1 MWRPCLCAVILA
13 VALTACSAK
22 APEIAFLRH
31 WVVDPQPPG
40 GKDCCTD
47 VLALGDIDGDG
58 NLDIVVGSEHS
69 AGSGLVWYQFPT
81 WERHSIADGDFTTD
95 GQAIDVDGDGDIDV
109 VIGTFAHGRGEV
121 LWFENAG
128 AARPGHWVRHRVGDG
143 YAHDLLVADVDGDGD
158 IDIVSGD
165 KKSVTVWEQGAGN
178 YTPHRISDRVG
189 EGLALADVDRDGRL
203 DVVYGA
209 TWLVNPGSF
218 GQSNWQ
224 EIQIAPEWTADTRVV
239 ARDMNGDGR
248 VDIVLSA
255 SEGTG
260 RLSWFEAPPDPRSQ
274 HWREHAVDDDS
285 LEGVHSLQ
293 VTDID
298 ADGDLDVIAAEMHTS
313 RGKRVLVYLNSAG
326 TFERRTISRSGS
338 HNLRIGDIDGDGDDD
353 IVGKNYGGRGRV
365 VEWWENDT
373 ATAGKWDYVGIDSD
387 RPKDQKG
394 TMGLAFLDADGDGRR
409 DVVAGSYL
417 YRSPAG
423 GVSNHWQRT
432 AIASGVDI
440 HFAVDVDGDE
450 FADLIGFEGQEVLWL
465 EADDRAAT
473 SWRRSVIGVVGAGRT
488 QGGVVAALLP
498 GARAQVVFT
507 RGKALWAL
515 EVPNAPT
522 ATPWPLHRLSS
533 DSEEEGIAAGDV
545 DGDGDLDLA
554 AVAAD
559 GHHIIWLENPGS
571 LAKEWRPHRVGGQIG
586 PTGAWLD
593 RVALVDT
600 SGDGRLDIVATEERQ
615 DRKLAA
621 HLYVFEAPSN
631 PAEQAWTRTVVARH
645 RSINSLDVGDLDRDG
660 RPDLCIAEHTD
671 LTDDGAADNL
681 TVIYLNRGQ
690 GSAWRPV
697 VVERGPH
704 SSHLGAKLAD
714 LDGDGAAE
722 VVSIAWHDYRRV
734 HLWKVSAGA
743 RAQGTGGDAADR
755 SRTQQQ
761 TSQNA
766 TKGN

>member
-22 APEIAFLRH
+22 APEVAFLRH

-58 NLDIVVGSEHS
+58 NLDIVVGAEHS

-109 VIGTFAHGRGEV
+109 VIGTFAHGKGEV

-128 AARPGHWVRHRVGDG
+128 AARPRHWVRHRVGDG

-158 IDIVSGD
+158 IDVVSGD
-165 KKSVTVWEQGAGN
+165 KKSVTVWEHGAGN
-178 YTPHRISDRVG
+178 YTPHRISDKVG

-218 GQSNWQ
+218 GQSSWQ
-224 EIQIAPEWTADTRVV
+224 EIPIAPEWTADTRVV

-255 SEGTG
+255 SEGSG
-260 RLSWFEAPPDPRSQ
+260 KLSWFEAPPDPRSQ
-274 HWREHAVDDDS
+274 RWREHAIDDDR

-313 RGKRVLVYLNSAG
+313 REKRVFAYLNSAG
-326 TFERRTISRSGS
+326 SFERRTIAHSGS
-338 HNLRIGDIDGDGDDD
+338 HNMRIGDIDGDGDDD

-373 ATAGKWDYVGIDSD
+373 AAARRWDYVGIDSD

-394 TMGLAFLDADGDGRR
+394 TMGLAILDADGDGRR

-423 GVSNHWQRT
+423 DLSNHWQRT

-450 FADLIGFEGQEVLWL
+450 FADLIGFAGDKVIWL

-473 SWRRSVIGVVGAGRT
+473 SWRRSVVGVVGAGRT

-498 GARAQVVFT
+498 GVRAQVVFT

-515 EVPNAPT
+515 EVPDSPS

-533 DSEEEGIAAGDV
+533 DNEEEGIAAGDV

-559 GHHIIWLENPGS
+559 GHHILWLENPGS
-571 LAKEWRPHRVGGQIG
+571 LATEWRPHRVGGQID

-600 SGDGRLDIVATEERQ
+600 NGDGRLDIVATEERQ

-621 HLYVFEAPSN
+621 HLYVFEG
-631 PAEQAWTRTVVARH
+631 TVESGRAGV
-645 RSINSLDVGDLDRDG
+645 DPDG
-660 RPDLCIAEHTD
+660 R
-671 LTDDGAADNL
+671 GASSVAQQS
-681 TVIYLNRGQ
+681 RCG
-690 GSAWRPV
+690 
-697 VVERGPH
+697 GPR
-704 SSHLGAKLAD
+704 SG
-714 LDGDGAAE
+714 
-722 VVSIAWHDYRRV
+722 
-734 HLWKVSAGA
+734 
-743 RAQGTGGDAADR
+743 RAP
-755 SRTQQQ
+755 
-761 TSQNA
+761 
-766 TKGN
+766 